1 MKDLYSNWIT
11 AALPKALPG
20 AFRELY
26 SPDRESIS
34 PVEVGPSKEAETWRR
49 AALLKA
55 TPGES
60 VASILQNSSEK
71 FDKLQSLLKDVRE
84 LSLVR
89 GNSPAA
95 IIVDLVFLVDCTGS
109 MKPMLGKI
117 KSDILSIAVGGGTA
131 ETMSIIERVQEK
143 FPGNKIQMRCGL
155 VEFRDTGAND
165 AVPLRVHKGRDV
177 FFDSTGKSVPSGNNK
192 FHGIILLLFFLI
204 YFFTF

>member
-1 MKDLYSNWIT
+1 MCKTNVKDLYSNWIT

-26 SPDRESIS
+26 SPDRESIP
-34 PVEVGPSKEAETWRR
+34 PVAAGPNKEAETWRR
-49 AALLKA
+49 AALLQA

-60 VASILQNSSEK
+60 VASILQDSSER

-131 ETMSIIERVQEK
+131 ETMSIIERVQEQ

-155 VEFRDTGAND
+155 VEFRDTESNDD

-177 FFDSTGKSVPSGNNK
+177 FFDSAGNSVPSGK
-192 FHGIILLLFFLI
+192 LQFHAIIA
-204 YFFTF
+204 YF